1 VNMALSTAQASL
13 KRGILLIFWMI
24 ELFVV
29 LVVSL
34 FVEYDTFFVYFWGLS
49 FSFVVLRSPLMKI
62 MFWNFAIVE
71 ILKSMKDW
79 NVEVGKNNIPK
90 TKSS

>member
-49 FSFVVLRSPLMKI
+49 FSFVVLRSPLKP
-62 MFWNFAIVE
+62 NLHE
-71 ILKSMKDW
+71 KYDRTKD
-79 NVEVGKNNIPK
+79 KNDVR
-90 TKSS
+90 